1 LDADGD
7 TPARI
12 PADAAGDEAAAD
24 ATASDDRAKEDDSQ
38 DGVTQEE
45 AGAERLPPSEAD
57 IELDPAKPEPE
68 PERADAEQPDAAEIE
83 AKLQVPL
90 AAIEL
95 PDIALGEAIDIL
107 GQLASVRIELDVE
120 ALGDAGRSPGD
131 RVRVSLTQTT
141 VAEALAAVL
150 AQYNLAYDVRQGII
164 WIRPR

>member
-12 PADAAGDEAAAD
+12 PADAAGDDAAAD

-68 PERADAEQPDAAEIE
+68 RADAEQPDAAEIE

-95 PDIALGEAIDIL
+95 PDLALGEAIDIL

-150 AQYNLAYDVRQGII
+150 AQYNLAYDVRQGVI